1 MLVST
6 FNQEKALVKL
16 QSSRMFVSSS
26 SNYTPWLFLLQIT
39 FSAPHSGL
47 TNLRVFIFF
56 KFFFHLKKLRLIY
69 FISRSRSSKH
79 NATIAMLY
87 AKSTKNIKKC
97 FCTLK
102 ASSHKLPQLAI
113 CYTLQIPDVNI
124 FPPVYLC
131 VFSSDDAQDETRRDQ
146 EKLDL
151 VELLEAVTYLVCQDQ
166 HVIPDT
172 FYKVSITLLS
182 IKSWEIFDNIW
193 MRW

>member
-1 MLVST
+1 
-6 FNQEKALVKL
+6 
-16 QSSRMFVSSS
+16 
-26 SNYTPWLFLLQIT
+26 
-39 FSAPHSGL
+39 
-47 TNLRVFIFF
+47 
-56 KFFFHLKKLRLIY
+56 
-69 FISRSRSSKH
+69 
-79 NATIAMLY
+79 MLY

-193 MRW
+193 MRCGSQCLQIWSSRGVVTKLMRCIDKDGDDTTTVEEFMSFIIVITNPL

>member
-56 KFFFHLKKLRLIY
+56 KFFFHRKKLRLIY

-113 CYTLQIPDVNI
+113 CYATHSRFQMLI
-124 FPPVYLC
+124 FSRQFIYVY
-131 VFSSDDAQDETRRDQ
+131 FPAMTPRTRRGG
-146 EKLDL
+146 
-151 VELLEAVTYLVCQDQ
+151 TRRSSTWWSCWR
-166 HVIPDT
+166 P
-172 FYKVSITLLS
+172 
-182 IKSWEIFDNIW
+182 
-193 MRW
+193 

>member
-1 MLVST
+1 
-6 FNQEKALVKL
+6 
-16 QSSRMFVSSS
+16 
-26 SNYTPWLFLLQIT
+26 
-39 FSAPHSGL
+39 
-47 TNLRVFIFF
+47 
-56 KFFFHLKKLRLIY
+56 
-69 FISRSRSSKH
+69 
-79 NATIAMLY
+79 MLY

-193 MRW
+193 MRCASQLVLQKVASELHPKVRNHGEGPY

>member
-1 MLVST
+1 
-6 FNQEKALVKL
+6 
-16 QSSRMFVSSS
+16 
-26 SNYTPWLFLLQIT
+26 
-39 FSAPHSGL
+39 
-47 TNLRVFIFF
+47 
-56 KFFFHLKKLRLIY
+56 
-69 FISRSRSSKH
+69 
-79 NATIAMLY
+79 MLY
-87 AKSTKNIKKC
+87 AKSTKNIKKM
-97 FCTLK
+97 FLYSK
-102 ASSHKLPQLAI
+102 SFFPQIATIGNMLR
-113 CYTLQIPDVNI
+113 YTLQIPDVNI